1 MRKPLQEFRTL
12 LQPDEQRVLLEAVAR
27 EVVALE
33 QLCNEL
39 ASSAD
44 SHDWTRFETALR
56 DCRRVTH
63 ALENAL
69 HDSEGQRHEA
79 FEKQLHAR
87 VKRILE
93 MREVQLKR
101 LHEYHETV
109 GEKLRTISKWKTYA
123 RAIGSRAGNPPSA
136 AGLDTVQ

>member
-1 MRKPLQEFRTL
+1 MP
-12 LQPDEQRVLLEAVAR
+12 QPDEQRALLEAVAR

-44 SHDWTRFETALR
+44 SRDWDRFKTVLR

-63 ALENAL
+63 ALKNAL
-69 HDSEGQRHEA
+69 HESEGQRHEV
-79 FEKQLHAR
+79 FEKQLRER
-87 VKRILE
+87 VKRILHV
-93 MREVQLKR
+93 REAQLTR
-101 LHEYHETV
+101 LREYHETV

-123 RAIGSRAGNPPSA
+123 RAIGSRAGTPPSA

>member
-1 MRKPLQEFRTL
+1 VLKLRREFQAL
-12 LQPDEQRVLLEAVAR
+12 PQPDEQRVLLEAVAR

-39 ASSAD
+39 TSSAD
-44 SHDWTRFETALR
+44 SRDWARFETALR

-63 ALENAL
+63 ALKNAL
-69 HDSEGQRHEA
+69 HDSEGQRHDA
-79 FEKQLHAR
+79 FENQLHVR
-87 VKRILE
+87 VRHILE
-93 MREVQLKR
+93 VREVQLNR
-101 LHEYHETV
+101 LREYHETV

-123 RAIGSRAGNPPSA
+123 RAIGSRAGAPPSA